1 MFRTELDAA
10 IDEALERLS
19 VNREAMEDW
28 ERFFLVRLR
37 QHGCHSVKHRQML
50 AKMVNRYVRDSLLS
64 AEILGQ
70 QRLFL

>member
-1 MFRTELDAA
+1 MFRTELEEA

-19 VNREAMEDW
+19 VSREAMEDW

-37 QHGCHSVKHRQML
+37 RDGCHSVRHRQML
-50 AKMVNRYVRDSLLS
+50 AKMVNRYVRDALLS

-70 QRLFL
+70 QRLFR